1 TGGEWSVG
9 AALVAE
15 VFPQRARAQAGAMFH
30 ASSILGTWLAGLA
43 GWAVGAQWR
52 YAYLIGVL
60 PALLILLV
68 RARME
73 EPPAW
78 SQNRGSASAAGGSL
92 GELLFHP
99 TWGRR
104 AWLGLLF
111 AATGLGTFWG
121 VTVAGQGLAA
131 RRGRRQGGG
140 PQDAQEQAKLAYGI
154 VQATGGGLGLL
165 AFGPLSVRL
174 GRRRAFLA
182 MQLAS
187 VVIVPITCYVPTT
200 YWQMLA
206 LLPLYGFFTLGIHA
220 GFAIYFPELFP
231 TRWRATAAG
240 FCFNGGR
247 LVAASV

>member
-121 VTVAGQGLAA
+121 VTVAGQEPTRGLLVPE
-131 RRGRRQGGG
+131 GGD
-140 PQDAQEQAKLAYGI
+140 PQDAPEQAKLAHGT
-154 VQATGGGLGLL
+154 VQGPGGGVGVL
-165 AFGPLSVRL
+165 AFAP
-174 GRRRAFLA
+174 
-182 MQLAS
+182 
-187 VVIVPITCYVPTT
+187 
-200 YWQMLA
+200 
-206 LLPLYGFFTLGIHA
+206 
-220 GFAIYFPELFP
+220 
-231 TRWRATAAG
+231 
-240 FCFNGGR
+240 
-247 LVAASV
+247 